1 MKRGILL
8 VVLSIMTVLT
18 LTACKN
24 DGNGTANPTPT
35 LPAEAGTLTPSPA
48 NTEPTPSP
56 AAEPTGTEK
65 MPEMKVPVVVE
76 GAVFGGSAD
85 SKVALDVVF
94 DPAWLTDGDNTKQN
108 GSLAGF
114 AAILSA
120 DTYFREKDLAKGTQ
134 NRVLCTSP
142 DEYTA
147 VTLLRTFGFQDAVHI
162 ETFKEKDYAT
172 DGNDSATLNI
182 GYAEMN
188 GCDVFAVAIRGCFSI
203 QEWLSIFDPGCDCE
217 AYYKMTGEHPEWT
230 DRERWKGP
238 DIAASRAM
246 EFISSFVEQHD
257 SPERENCIL
266 ITGHSRGGVL
276 ANLIGAEF
284 EKRPEF
290 RSFTYTFNTTA
301 VTGDPKAPE
310 YRTIFNY
317 FDSRDFYIA
326 PIPFGQE
333 TFYRYGTDVATDIA
347 GQPELCRRI
356 AELSGRDGVASL
368 TAEQQETY
376 AELFGGLFPTRQSL
390 YEDRTLTETFDSRE
404 EAERRRDEIGTLIG
418 AESGL
423 GLEGFC
429 NVSEV
434 IPTEENRYGL
444 TLSYCDGTL
453 LAAYAK
459 LLAYGEPAR
468 QALNSLFAGNRKAC
482 DIADFLTANA
492 ESVNGGHLLLNSYV
506 LTERK

>member
-1 MKRGILL
+1 MKRSILL
-8 VVLSIMTVLT
+8 IVLSILAVLT
-18 LTACKN
+18 ITACNNDKN
-24 DGNGTANPTPT
+24 DTTNITPT
-35 LPAEAGTLTPSPA
+35 VPAESGTLTPSPA
-48 NTEPTPSP
+48 KSEPTPSP

-65 MPEMKVPVVVE
+65 MPEMMVPVVVE

-85 SKVALDVVF
+85 SAVSLEVVF
-94 DPAWLTDGDNTKQN
+94 DPAWLTDGDNTKPN
-108 GSLAGF
+108 SALAGF

-142 DEYTA
+142 DDYTA
-147 VTLLRTFGFQDAVHI
+147 VTLLQTFGFRDAVHI

-172 DGNDSATLNI
+172 DGNDSATMNI

-203 QEWLSIFDPGCDCE
+203 QEWLSIFDPGYDCD

-230 DRERWKGP
+230 NKERWKGP

-246 EFISSFVEQHD
+246 EWIQAFVEQHD
-257 SPERENCIL
+257 NPERENCIL

-284 EKRPEF
+284 EKRPDF

-301 VTGDPKAPE
+301 VTGDSKAPE
-310 YRTIFNY
+310 YRSIFNY
-317 FDSRDFYIA
+317 FDSQDFYIA

-333 TFYRYGTDVATDIA
+333 ICYRYGTDITADIA

-356 AELSGRDGVASL
+356 AELSGHDGVASL
-368 TAEQQETY
+368 TAEQKANY
-376 AELFGGLFPTRQSL
+376 AELFGALFPTRESL
-390 YEDRTLTETFDSRE
+390 YEERTLTESFDSRE
-404 EAERRRDEIGTLIG
+404 EAERRRDEINTLIG

-423 GLEGFC
+423 GLDGFC
-429 NVSEV
+429 SVSDV
-434 IPTEENRYGL
+434 IATEENRYGL
-444 TLSYCDGTL
+444 TLSYCDRTL

-459 LLAYGEPAR
+459 LLAYGEPAH

-492 ESVNGGHLLLNSYV
+492 EGISGGHLLLNSYV
-506 LTERK
+506 LTERQ